1 MSTEYDVVVVGG
13 GIVGLAT
20 ARALVQQRP
29 GLNVVLLEKEQRLA
43 VHQTGRNSGVVHS
56 GIYYAPGS
64 LKARYAKEGLEFLQR
79 YCPERGIAYEQ
90 CGKVIVATDAGQVT
104 GLDAVERRAADNGIP
119 VERLNQAALA
129 GREPHAAGVAA
140 LLVRS
145 TGIVD
150 YVGVCAAYRAD
161 AEAGGAEVVTG
172 AEVLDVDDDGTN
184 VTVTTSGG
192 EERTARMLVNCAG
205 LHSDRV
211 ARLAGLT
218 PRARI
223 LPFRGE
229 YYELSEGRRDLVRH
243 LIYPVPD
250 PSFPF
255 LGVHLTRDVHGGVH
269 AGPNAVLALAR
280 EGYTLGSFSR
290 RDVAEIAPALRLL
303 APRAPALAD
312 GSGGVPAL
320 PAALRLRGRPA
331 AAGARGAGRGPGA
344 RPRRRAGAGGIAR
357 RLARRRLPHRRDAAR
372 AARAQRALA
381 SRHSVHAHR
390 ERTRGP
396 GTSQAR
402 RLTLLRSRFRPG
414 PFKSRPTGRR

>member
-172 AEVLDVDDDGTN
+172 AEVLDVDDDATN

-290 RDVAEIAPALRLL
+290 RDVAEIARY
-303 APRAPALAD
+303 
-312 GSGGVPAL
+312 SGFW
-320 PAALRLRGRPA
+320 
-331 AAGARGAGRGPGA
+331 
-344 RPRRRAGAGGIAR
+344 
-357 RLARRRLPHRRDAAR
+357 RLARRHWRTGAGEYRRSLLRSAFVAGLQQLVPEVQAEDLVPALAGVRAQAVLPDGSLVDDFLIDETPRGLHVLNAPSPAATASMPIGNELAAR
-372 AARAQRALA
+372 ALA
-381 SRHSVHAHR
+381 KLA
-390 ERTRGP
+390 G
-396 GTSQAR
+396 
-402 RLTLLRSRFRPG
+402 
-414 PFKSRPTGRR
+414 

>member
-1 MSTEYDVVVVGG
+1 VSTEYDVVVVGG
-13 GIVGLAT
+13 GIVGLAM

-56 GIYYAPGS
+56 GIYYTPGS

-90 CGKVIVATDAGQVT
+90 CGKVIVASDPSQVT
-104 GLDAVERRAADNGIP
+104 RLDALERRAADNGIP
-119 VERLNQAALA
+119 VERLDRAALA
-129 GREPHAAGVAA
+129 EREPHAAGVAA

-161 AEAGGAEVVTG
+161 AEAGGAEVVMG
-172 AEVLDVDDDGTN
+172 AEVLGVEDDGAN

-211 ARLAGLT
+211 ARLAALT

-229 YYELSEGRRDLVRH
+229 YFELRPERRHLVRH

-250 PSFPF
+250 PAFPF
-255 LGVHLTRDVHGGVH
+255 LGVHFTRDVHGGVH

-290 RDVAEIAPALRLL
+290 RDVAEIARY
-303 APRAPALAD
+303 
-312 GSGGVPAL
+312 SGFWH
-320 PAALRLRGRPA
+320 
-331 AAGARGAGRGPGA
+331 
-344 RPRRRAGAGGIAR
+344 
-357 RLARRRLPHRRDAAR
+357 LARRHWRTGAGEYRRSLLRSAFVAGLQQLVPEVQAEDLVPAPAGVRAQAVLPDGSLVDDFLIDETARGLHVLNAPSPAATASMPIGADLAAR
-372 AARAQRALA
+372 ALA
-381 SRHSVHAHR
+381 KID
-390 ERTRGP
+390 T
-396 GTSQAR
+396 
-402 RLTLLRSRFRPG
+402 
-414 PFKSRPTGRR
+414 

>member
-1 MSTEYDVVVVGG
+1 VSTEYDVVVVGG

-172 AEVLDVDDDGTN
+172 AEVLDVDDDATN

-290 RDVAEIAPALRLL
+290 RDVAEIARY
-303 APRAPALAD
+303 
-312 GSGGVPAL
+312 SGFW
-320 PAALRLRGRPA
+320 
-331 AAGARGAGRGPGA
+331 
-344 RPRRRAGAGGIAR
+344 
-357 RLARRRLPHRRDAAR
+357 RLARRHWRTGAGEYRRSLLRSAFVAGLQQLVPEVQAEDLVPALAGVRAQAVLPDGSLVDDFLIDETPRGLHVLNAPSPAATASMPIGNELAAR
-372 AARAQRALA
+372 ALA
-381 SRHSVHAHR
+381 KLA
-390 ERTRGP
+390 G
-396 GTSQAR
+396 
-402 RLTLLRSRFRPG
+402 
-414 PFKSRPTGRR
+414 

>member
-1 MSTEYDVVVVGG
+1 MQPQCDVLVVGG

-20 ARALVQQRP
+20 ARALVQGRP
-29 GLNVVLLEKEQRLA
+29 GLHVVLLEKEQHLA
-43 VHQTGRNSGVVHS
+43 THQTGRNSGVVDS

-79 YCPERGIAYEQ
+79 YCPDRGIAYEQ
-90 CGKVIVATDAGQVT
+90 CGKVIVASDPSQVT
-104 GLDAVERRAADNGIP
+104 RLDALERRAADNGIP
-119 VERLNQAALA
+119 VERLDRAALA
-129 GREPHAAGVAA
+129 EREPHAAGVAA

-172 AEVLDVDDDGTN
+172 AEVLGVEDDGAN

-192 EERTARMLVNCAG
+192 EERTAGMLVNCAG

-229 YYELSEGRRDLVRH
+229 YYELRPERRHLVRQ

-250 PSFPF
+250 PAFPF
-255 LGVHLTRDVHGGVH
+255 LGVHFTRDVHGGVH

-280 EGYTLGSFSR
+280 EGYSLGSFSR
-290 RDVAEIAPALRLL
+290 RDVAEIARY
-303 APRAPALAD
+303 
-312 GSGGVPAL
+312 SGFWH
-320 PAALRLRGRPA
+320 
-331 AAGARGAGRGPGA
+331 
-344 RPRRRAGAGGIAR
+344 
-357 RLARRRLPHRRDAAR
+357 LARRHWRTGAGEYRRSLLRAAFVAGLQQLVPEVQAQDLVPAPAGVRAQAVLPDGSLVDDFLIDETPRGLHVLNAPSPAATASMPIGADLAAR
-372 AARAQRALA
+372 ALA
-381 SRHSVHAHR
+381 KID
-390 ERTRGP
+390 T
-396 GTSQAR
+396 
-402 RLTLLRSRFRPG
+402 
-414 PFKSRPTGRR
+414 

>member
-56 GIYYAPGS
+56 GIYYTPGS

-290 RDVAEIAPALRLL
+290 RDVAEIARY
-303 APRAPALAD
+303 
-312 GSGGVPAL
+312 SGFW
-320 PAALRLRGRPA
+320 
-331 AAGARGAGRGPGA
+331 
-344 RPRRRAGAGGIAR
+344 
-357 RLARRRLPHRRDAAR
+357 RLARRHWRTGAGEYRRSLLRSAFVAGLQQLVPEVQAEDLVPALAGVRAQAVLPDGSLVDDFLIDETPRGLHVLNAPSPAATASMPIGNELAAR
-372 AARAQRALA
+372 ALA
-381 SRHSVHAHR
+381 KLA
-390 ERTRGP
+390 G
-396 GTSQAR
+396 
-402 RLTLLRSRFRPG
+402 
-414 PFKSRPTGRR
+414 

>member
-1 MSTEYDVVVVGG
+1 VSTEYDVVVVGG

-29 GLNVVLLEKEQRLA
+29 GLNVVLLEKEQHLA
-43 VHQTGRNSGVVHS
+43 THQTGRNSGVVHS

-79 YCPERGIAYEQ
+79 YCPDRGIAYEQ
-90 CGKVIVATDAGQVT
+90 CGKVIVASDPSQVT
-104 GLDAVERRAADNGIP
+104 RLDALERRAADNGIP
-119 VERLNQAALA
+119 VERLDRAALA
-129 GREPHAAGVAA
+129 QREPHAAGVAA

-172 AEVLDVDDDGTN
+172 AEVLNVDDDGTT

-229 YYELSEGRRDLVRH
+229 YYELSEGRRELVRH

-269 AGPNAVLALAR
+269 VGPNAVLALAR

-290 RDVAEIAPALRLL
+290 HDVAEIARYSGFWHLALRHWRTGAGEYRRSLQRSAFVAGL
-303 APRAPALAD
+303 QQLVPEVQAQDLVPAPAGVRAQAVLPD
-312 GSGGVPAL
+312 GSLVDDFLIDETPRGLHVLNAPS
-320 PAALRLRGRPA
+320 PAATASMPIGRE
-331 AAGARGAGRGPGA
+331 
-344 RPRRRAGAGGIAR
+344 
-357 RLARRRLPHRRDAAR
+357 LAAR
-372 AARAQRALA
+372 ALA
-381 SRHSVHAHR
+381 KL
-390 ERTRGP
+390 G
-396 GTSQAR
+396 G
-402 RLTLLRSRFRPG
+402 
-414 PFKSRPTGRR
+414 

>member
-29 GLNVVLLEKEQRLA
+29 GLNVVLLEKEQHLA
-43 VHQTGRNSGVVHS
+43 THQTGRNSGVVHS

-79 YCPERGIAYEQ
+79 YCPDRGIAYEQ
-90 CGKVIVATDAGQVT
+90 CGKVIVASDPSQVT
-104 GLDAVERRAADNGIP
+104 RLDALERRAADNGIP
-119 VERLNQAALA
+119 VERLDRAALA
-129 GREPHAAGVAA
+129 QREPHAAGVAA

-172 AEVLDVDDDGTN
+172 AEVLNVDDDGTT

-229 YYELSEGRRDLVRH
+229 YYELSEGRRELVRH

-269 AGPNAVLALAR
+269 VGPNAVLALAR

-290 RDVAEIAPALRLL
+290 HDVAEIARYSGFWHLALRHWRTGAGEYRRSLQRSAFVAGL
-303 APRAPALAD
+303 QQLVPEVQAQDLVPAPAGVRAQAVLPD
-312 GSGGVPAL
+312 GSLVDDFLIDETPRGLHVLNAPS
-320 PAALRLRGRPA
+320 PAATASMPIGRE
-331 AAGARGAGRGPGA
+331 
-344 RPRRRAGAGGIAR
+344 
-357 RLARRRLPHRRDAAR
+357 LAAR
-372 AARAQRALA
+372 ALA
-381 SRHSVHAHR
+381 KL
-390 ERTRGP
+390 G
-396 GTSQAR
+396 G
-402 RLTLLRSRFRPG
+402 
-414 PFKSRPTGRR
+414 

>member
-1 MSTEYDVVVVGG
+1 VSTEYDVVVVGG

-43 VHQTGRNSGVVHS
+43 THQTGRNSGVVHS

-90 CGKVIVATDAGQVT
+90 CGKVIVASDPGQVT
-104 GLDAVERRAADNGIP
+104 RLDALERRAADNGIQ
-119 VERLNQAALA
+119 VERLDRAALA
-129 GREPHAAGVAA
+129 EREPHAAGVAA

-150 YVGVCAAYRAD
+150 YVGVCAGYRAD

-172 AEVLDVDDDGTN
+172 AEVLGVDDDGTT
-184 VTVTTSGG
+184 VTVMTSSG

-229 YYELSEGRRDLVRH
+229 YYELAEGRRELVRH

-255 LGVHLTRDVHGGVH
+255 LGVHFTRDVHGGVH

-280 EGYTLGSFSR
+280 EGYSLGSFSR
-290 RDVAEIAPALRLL
+290 RDVAEIARY
-303 APRAPALAD
+303 
-312 GSGGVPAL
+312 SGFWH
-320 PAALRLRGRPA
+320 
-331 AAGARGAGRGPGA
+331 
-344 RPRRRAGAGGIAR
+344 
-357 RLARRRLPHRRDAAR
+357 LARRHWRTGAGEYRRSLLRSAFVAGLQQLVPEVQAEDLVPAPAGVRAQAVMPDGSLVDDFLIDETPRGLHVLNAPSPAATASMPIGADLAAR
-372 AARAQRALA
+372 ALA
-381 SRHSVHAHR
+381 KID
-390 ERTRGP
+390 T
-396 GTSQAR
+396 
-402 RLTLLRSRFRPG
+402 
-414 PFKSRPTGRR
+414 

>member
-290 RDVAEIAPALRLL
+290 RDVAEIARY
-303 APRAPALAD
+303 
-312 GSGGVPAL
+312 SGFW
-320 PAALRLRGRPA
+320 
-331 AAGARGAGRGPGA
+331 
-344 RPRRRAGAGGIAR
+344 
-357 RLARRRLPHRRDAAR
+357 RLARRHWRTGAGEYRRSLLRSAFVAGLQQLVPEVQAEDLVPALAGVRAQAVLPDGSLVDDFLIDETPRGLHVLNAPSPAATASMPIGNELAAR
-372 AARAQRALA
+372 ALA
-381 SRHSVHAHR
+381 KLA
-390 ERTRGP
+390 G
-396 GTSQAR
+396 
-402 RLTLLRSRFRPG
+402 
-414 PFKSRPTGRR
+414 

>member
-13 GIVGLAT
+13 GIVGLAM

-56 GIYYAPGS
+56 GIYYTPGS

-90 CGKVIVATDAGQVT
+90 CGKVIVASDPSQVT
-104 GLDAVERRAADNGIP
+104 RLDALERRAADNGIP
-119 VERLNQAALA
+119 VERLDRAALA
-129 GREPHAAGVAA
+129 EREPHAAGVAA

-161 AEAGGAEVVTG
+161 AEAGGAEVVMG
-172 AEVLDVDDDGTN
+172 AEVLGVEDDGAN

-211 ARLAGLT
+211 ARLAALT

-229 YYELSEGRRDLVRH
+229 YFELRPERRHLVRH

-250 PSFPF
+250 PAFPF
-255 LGVHLTRDVHGGVH
+255 LGVHFTRDVHGGVH

-290 RDVAEIAPALRLL
+290 RDVAEIARY
-303 APRAPALAD
+303 
-312 GSGGVPAL
+312 SGFWH
-320 PAALRLRGRPA
+320 
-331 AAGARGAGRGPGA
+331 
-344 RPRRRAGAGGIAR
+344 
-357 RLARRRLPHRRDAAR
+357 LARRHWRTGAGEYRRSLLRSAFVAGLQQLVPEVQAEDLVPAPAGVRAQAVLPDGSLVDDFLIDETARGLHVLNAPSPAATASMPIGADLAAR
-372 AARAQRALA
+372 ALA
-381 SRHSVHAHR
+381 KID
-390 ERTRGP
+390 T
-396 GTSQAR
+396 
-402 RLTLLRSRFRPG
+402 
-414 PFKSRPTGRR
+414 

>member
-1 MSTEYDVVVVGG
+1 VSTEYDVVVVGG

-290 RDVAEIAPALRLL
+290 RDVAEIARY
-303 APRAPALAD
+303 
-312 GSGGVPAL
+312 SGFW
-320 PAALRLRGRPA
+320 
-331 AAGARGAGRGPGA
+331 
-344 RPRRRAGAGGIAR
+344 
-357 RLARRRLPHRRDAAR
+357 RLARRHWRTGAGEYRRSLLRSAFVAGLQQLVPEVQAEDLVPALAGVRAQAVLPDGSLVDDFLIDETPRGLHVLNAPSPAATASMPIGNELAAR
-372 AARAQRALA
+372 ALA
-381 SRHSVHAHR
+381 KLA
-390 ERTRGP
+390 G
-396 GTSQAR
+396 
-402 RLTLLRSRFRPG
+402 
-414 PFKSRPTGRR
+414 